1 LPKSRENVVRLMM
14 LLAVAAV
21 LVMPAAA
28 SFADT
33 APSLRAAQ
41 FTDISAAKKKAK
53 KKAPKEQY
61 MRAVPSK

>member
-1 LPKSRENVVRLMM
+1 LPKSWEEGVRLIM
-14 LLAVAAV
+14 LLAIAAV

-41 FTDISAAKKKAK
+41 LTDISAAKKKSK
-53 KKAPKEQY
+53 KKARKEQY